1 MNKKEKDMNKKDRMK
16 EQETPQNGHQTAR
29 EPDFEENNGL
39 TTEEALIAEIDKLK
53 TQNEELNDK
62 YIRNVAEFDNYRR
75 RTAKERLEMIATAG
89 KDILVGFLPV
99 LDDCERA
106 IKVLKES
113 DASQAAIEGTDLIYT
128 KLMTYLKSKGMLR
141 IEALGQTFD
150 TDFHEAVAQLPAQDA
165 ESKNKVIDVVLQGYI
180 LNGTVVRYAK
190 VVVGV

>member
-1 MNKKEKDMNKKDRMK
+1 MIKKDRIK
-16 EQETPQNGHQTAR
+16 EQEIPKKGPKTANESDLEEVKDLTP
-29 EPDFEENNGL
+29 EESL
-39 TTEEALIAEIDKLK
+39 VAEIEKLK
-53 TQNEELNDK
+53 TQIEELNDK

-75 RTAKERLEMIATAG
+75 RTAKERLDMIATAG

-128 KLMTYLKSKGMLR
+128 KLMTYLKSKGMSR
-141 IEALGQTFD
+141 IEALGQTFS
-150 TDFHEAVAQLPAQDA
+150 TDFHEAVAQLPAQDP
-165 ESKNKVIDVVLQGYI
+165 EFKNKVIDVVLQGYT
-180 LNGTVVRYAK
+180 LNGVVVRYAK